1 MLLLAVVNI
10 AAPYIFHPSTCGGNA
25 YHCRDGALVCSRLPY
40 HSSCSPSALLSAVV
54 DPRSLD
60 ILDAEVDDSDNTL
73 SSSSELPRIKEKKTS
88 PPPKNKNKP
97 KQPELIHG
105 SYLYRPEGHPRA
117 LIHFIG
123 GALAGASPQL
133 FYRLMLETLADRGF
147 LVVATP
153 FDLSFDQLLACDS
166 IVEKFELIAPDLLE
180 EFGPLSVVG
189 VGHSFG
195 ALAQLLISMAF
206 PTTPRTANVF
216 ISYNNKKLMDAIP
229 LYDQLF
235 SPLFTAFKN
244 LNVNRLLDLSLR
256 ATEELSNGEVISD
269 ELLVELRDI
278 VLNRTSDNGGGGRE
292 KGKNMDKEVILPG
305 ELRKKLEEIVPT
317 ELARDLG
324 LLNFLK
330 EGVDF
335 WSQLPPLFDSVAN
348 GSRTFEPSPE
358 AVIRAIP
365 ENYDVRRSLI
375 LQFDN
380 DATDESEKLE
390 SNLIDIARQDIKRCV
405 IPGNHFTP
413 VVGLASDSSV
423 GKGNKVVDEVIR
435 LVDELD
441 EWLK

>member
-1 MLLLAVVNI
+1 
-10 AAPYIFHPSTCGGNA
+10 
-25 YHCRDGALVCSRLPY
+25 
-40 HSSCSPSALLSAVV
+40 
-54 DPRSLD
+54 
-60 ILDAEVDDSDNTL
+60 
-73 SSSSELPRIKEKKTS
+73 
-88 PPPKNKNKP
+88 
-97 KQPELIHG
+97 
-105 SYLYRPEGHPRA
+105 
-117 LIHFIG
+117 
-123 GALAGASPQL
+123 
-133 FYRLMLETLADRGF
+133 
-147 LVVATP
+147 
-153 FDLSFDQLLACDS
+153 
-166 IVEKFELIAPDLLE
+166 
-180 EFGPLSVVG
+180 
-189 VGHSFG
+189 
-195 ALAQLLISMAF
+195 
-206 PTTPRTANVF
+206 
-216 ISYNNKKLMDAIP
+216 MDAIP